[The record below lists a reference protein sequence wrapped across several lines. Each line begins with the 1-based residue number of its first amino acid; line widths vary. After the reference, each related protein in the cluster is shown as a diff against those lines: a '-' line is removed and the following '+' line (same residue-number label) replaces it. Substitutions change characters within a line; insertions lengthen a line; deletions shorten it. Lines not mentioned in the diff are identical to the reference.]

1 MMYLRDEKMK
11 KISSIVKAVGAGA
24 LMLALLAGCG
34 SAAGEK
40 ADTAS
45 AAGQKPAVAAKQE
58 AAKMLTM
65 DEQVEQIL
73 SSMSETEKIGQMVF
87 VSLPGTVV
95 DDEAR
100 YALQQFHYG
109 GIVLFDRNF
118 ESKEQVKNF
127 VMDAQSGCGEKLPL
141 FVAIDEEGGLV
152 VRGKEVIPAP
162 PSAEAVGREDKAF
175 AQKLAAAVAGDLKSI
190 GVNVNFA
197 PVADLGLGRE
207 RSYSKSPYEVLK
219 FVEATVEGYRS
230 GGIISTLK
238 HFPGIGKGVVDSHQE
253 ISSIEATE
261 HQLRKEDLVPFR
273 EVLNGTEKGRNMD
286 YMIMV
291 GHFRYPAFDA
301 ENPAS
306 LSENIITG
314 LLRKDM
320 GYEGLIITDD
330 LGMGA
335 IIKNYSFGGAA
346 VKAVQAGADL
356 VLVCHDYGHAEEAYM
371 GIYEAVKAGEISEK
385 RLDES
390 VRRIIKAKLRH
401 GLRPSM

>member
-1 MMYLRDEKMK
+1 MK
-11 KISSIVKAVGAGA
+11 RKIIIGISIAFVF
-24 LMLALLAGCG
+24 LAAIIGG
-34 SAAGEK
+34 SLHVMNHNDANAQN
-40 ADTAS
+40 AS
-45 AAGQKPAVAAKQE
+45 AKPSQEVTKQE
-58 AAKMLTM
+58 RKQQLLTT
-65 DEQVEQIL
+65 DEQVEDIL
-73 SSMSETEKIGQMVF
+73 SRMSQTEKIGQMVF
-87 VSLPGTVV
+87 ISLPGTEV

-100 YALQQFHYG
+100 YAMQQFHYG

-127 VMDAQSGCGEKLPL
+127 VMDAQSGCGEKVPL

-152 VRGKEVIPAP
+152 SRGKEVIPAP
-162 PSAEAVGREDKAF
+162 PSAEAVGHEDKAF
-175 AQKLAAAVAGDLKSI
+175 AQKLAGEVAHDLKSI

-219 FVEATVEGYRS
+219 FVEATVEGYRA

-273 EVLNGTEKGRNMD
+273 EILNGTEKGKNMD

-306 LSENIITG
+306 LSKAIITG
-314 LLRKDM
+314 LLRKEM

-390 VRRIIKAKLRH
+390 VRRILKAKLRH
-401 GLRPSM
+401 GLRPAM

>member
-1 MMYLRDEKMK
+1 MK
-11 KISSIVKAVGAGA
+11 RKFLIGISVAIIFVVAIIGGSLYVMKHHGATA
-24 LMLALLAGCG
+24 QSSNDRQEQKETQKTVQRLL
-34 SAAGEK
+34 
-40 ADTAS
+40 T
-45 AAGQKPAVAAKQE
+45 V
-58 AAKMLTM
+58 
-65 DEQVEQIL
+65 DEQVEEIL
-73 SSMSETEKIGQMVF
+73 SSMSTTEKIGQLVMM
-87 VSLPGTVV
+87 SLPGTEV

-127 VMDAQSGCGEKLPL
+127 VMDAQSGSGEKVPL

-152 VRGKEVIPAP
+152 ARGKEVIPAP
-162 PSAEAVGREDKAF
+162 PSAEAVGHEDKAF
-175 AQKLAAAVAGDLKSI
+175 AQKLAGDVARDLKSI

-219 FVEATVEGYRS
+219 FAEATVEGYRS

-253 ISSIEATE
+253 ISSIEASE

-273 EVLNGTEKGRNMD
+273 EIINGTEKGKNFD

-291 GHFRYPAFDA
+291 GHFLYPAFDA
-301 ENPAS
+301 DNPAS
-306 LSENIITG
+306 LSKNIITG
-314 LLRKDM
+314 LLRNDL

-356 VLVCHDYGHAEEAYM
+356 VLVCHDYGNAEEAYM

-390 VRRIIKAKLRH
+390 VRRVLKAKLRH
-401 GLRPSM
+401 GLRPVQ